1 MPRASLSLLLHFAVM
16 MGAPFAWAQTMGT
29 IEGVVLDPSQSP
41 VRGSRVTVV
50 EESTG
55 LSRAVE
61 TEINGRFAAPGMP
74 PGTYRIE
81 VSADGF
87 RPAVL
92 SGLRLSAGRT
102 VSSTM
107 VLQLGDL
114 REAIVITAE
123 APLLSST
130 ANDWG
135 GAIDRPQ
142 LAALPLNGRDLFDLA
157 AQQPA
162 VVIANNNEGAIFNGL
177 GIQPSVNGNRPNQNS
192 FRIDGL
198 YVNDAAG
205 SAPASAGGRLLGIEG
220 IEELRLIANPFSAE
234 YGRAASAVF
243 TAVSRSG
250 ANDWHGS
257 AYYFLRNNA
266 FDARN
271 FFDTPSE
278 KIPALRRNHFG
289 GLLSGP
295 VRRSRLFWLINYEQV
310 GEVRSRTQRAITLT
324 RLARQGSLPSG
335 AISVNPAVRPFID
348 LYPMPNG
355 RDFGD
360 GTAEFISHAATDSHD
375 RFFSARLDL
384 LATANLRSS
393 LRVSSSTGD
402 TSSPDQFRFWILD
415 TSSRFAFVQSETT
428 VVQSPSTLHN
438 FRFGYSKVR
447 NAEDATPPDIPAN
460 LTFVAGRPIGTLEVT
475 GLTDLTSQA
484 VSSLPRIH
492 NLSSYQFNYDAT
504 HTARGH
510 TIRLGASSD
519 LLNFRQRGDFRA
531 NGRYRFSS
539 IQALLLGAPAGGDLM
554 YPGSDTSRLWRQRQF
569 SFFAQEEARL
579 RGGLSLLVGVRYEGY
594 TSPSEAG
601 GKIATLIDPLHDTQL
616 TVGGALFDNP
626 SAGNFA
632 PRAALAW
639 DPSGSGRTVIRA
651 GAGMFFDLLT
661 SREVTIAGMRV
672 PPFYRRAFITNPAFP
687 DLLAAAA
694 AASIDSALDGI
705 AHKVQQ
711 PYVMQYRFSIG
722 QRLDRHTAFEAGYSG
737 SRGAHLLGQF
747 GDLNVAQAQ
756 TMPDGRL
763 FFPATGPLRNPAFGR
778 IGIRTTDFNS
788 FYHALTL
795 RLQRHLASR
804 FRVDANYSWA
814 KAIDESSS
822 STQTDFDNSDRMPTP
837 YSIRSQRGPADFD
850 VRQAFNATATWTL
863 PGMGRGLAHRL
874 FGDWS
879 LQSVI
884 QIQTGFPF
892 NPRVGFDRARMRS
905 GFGDLDQRPSLASA
919 APPVILGDPS
929 RYYDP
934 MSFVLPQAGYLG
946 DLGRNTLTGPG
957 LTSAHFGLH
966 KSLWKDERQDLRFRL
981 EAFNA
986 TNHPNFD
993 VPSELRLFTS
1003 SGGRVGA
1010 TGRIT
1015 TTSTPARQIQFA
1027 LHWAF

>member
-1 MPRASLSLLLHFAVM
+1 MAAVP
-16 MGAPFAWAQTMGT
+16 AVPSAWAQTMGT
-29 IEGVVLDPSQSP
+29 VEGVVLDPSEAP
-41 VRGSRVTVV
+41 VQGSEVKLV
-50 EESTG
+50 EGGTG

-61 TEINGRFAAPGMP
+61 TGMDGRFLAAGLP

-81 VSADGF
+81 AVARGF

-92 SGLRLSAGRT
+92 DGIKLSAGRT
-102 VSSTM
+102 ARAGI
-107 VLQLGDL
+107 VLQIGDL
-114 REAIVITAE
+114 LEAIVIKAE
-123 APLLSST
+123 QPLLSSS
-130 ANDWG
+130 ASDSG
-135 GAIDRPQ
+135 GTIDRPQ
-142 LAALPLNGRDLFDLA
+142 LAGLPLNGRDLFDLA

-198 YVNDAAG
+198 YVNDASG
-205 SAPASAGGRLLGIEG
+205 SAPASAGGRLLGIEA
-220 IEELRLIANPFSAE
+220 IEELRLITNPFSAE

-250 ANDWHGS
+250 TNDWHGS

-271 FFDTPSE
+271 FFDTPTE
-278 KIPALRRNHFG
+278 KMPALRRNHFG
-289 GLLSGP
+289 GLLGGP
-295 VRRSRLFWLINYEQV
+295 VRRGRLFLLANYEQV

-324 RLARQGSLPSG
+324 QLARQGTLPSG
-335 AISVNPAVRPFID
+335 NVTVNPAAKPFID
-348 LYPMPNG
+348 LYPLPNG

-360 GTAEFISHAATDSHD
+360 GSGEFISPASTEADD
-375 RFFSARLDL
+375 RFFSARADF
-384 LATANLRSS
+384 LATANMRSS
-393 LRVSSSTGD
+393 VRISSSAANT
-402 TSSPDQFRFWILD
+402 TSPDQFRFWVLD
-415 TSSRFAFVQSETT
+415 TASRFAFVQSETSI
-428 VVQSPSTLHN
+428 VQSPSTLHN

-447 NAEDATPPDIPAN
+447 NTEDATPPNIPAG

-475 GLTDLTSQA
+475 GLTDLTSQT

-492 NLSSYQFNYDAT
+492 DLSSYQLNYDVT
-504 HTARGH
+504 HTTRGH
-510 TIRLGASSD
+510 TLHLGASSD
-519 LLNFRQRGDFRA
+519 HLSFSQLGDFRA

-539 IQALLLGAPAGGDLM
+539 IQALLLGRPVGGDLM
-554 YPGSDTSRLWRQRQF
+554 YPGSDTSRLWRQSQF
-569 SFFAQEEARL
+569 SFFAQDEARL
-579 RGGLSLLVGVRYEGY
+579 SAGLSLLLGVRYEGY
-594 TSPSEAG
+594 NSPSEAG
-601 GKIATLIDPLHDTQL
+601 GKIAVLINPLQDTKLTL
-616 TVGGALFDNP
+616 GGPLFDNP

-672 PPFYRRAFITNPAFP
+672 PPFYRRAFMTNPAFP

-694 AASIDSALDGI
+694 AATIDSAMDGI
-705 AHKVQQ
+705 AHKVEQ
-711 PYVMQYRFSIG
+711 PYVLQYRFSVG
-722 QRLDRHTAFEAGYSG
+722 QRLDRSTSIEAGYSG

-756 TMPDGRL
+756 TMADGRL

-795 RLQRHLASR
+795 RLQRHLSSG
-804 FRVDANYSWA
+804 FRVDANYSYA

-850 VRQAFNATATWTL
+850 VRQAFNATASWTL
-863 PGMGRGLAHRL
+863 PAFGRGLAHRF

-884 QIQTGFPF
+884 QVQTGFPF

-919 APPVILGDPS
+919 TPPVILGDPA

-934 MSFVLPQAGYLG
+934 MSFILPQAGYLG

-957 LTSAHFGLH
+957 LFTSHLGLH
-966 KSLWKDERQDLRFRL
+966 KSLWKYEGQDLRFRF
-981 EAFNA
+981 EVFNA

-1003 SGGRVGA
+1003 SGGRVGS

-1027 LHWAF
+1027 LHWSF